1 MLLKYLLNRQNHL
14 NLMYLK
20 YPMFL
25 KYVKVLKNLLNLNFL
40 KNLMYHL
47 YLMFL
52 KSDSILKN
60 LLNHLNL
67 MFR

>member
-1 MLLKYLLNRQNHL
+1 
-14 NLMYLK
+14 MYLK
-20 YPMFL
+20 F
-25 KYVKVLKNLLNLNFL
+25 VKVLKNLLNLNFL

-52 KSDSILKN
+52 KSEKVLKN
-60 LLNHLNL
+60 PLNLKNRLNL